1 MSRLGQSMWRALA
14 VAWCLTASALAF
26 AAQGSSVSAAPG
38 DSAASVTLG
47 AGGEWPLSRAFLWLE
62 DPTTQLALEQVLQ
75 PANQAR
81 FKPVAASGAG
91 SNFGLTSAAIWLRLD
106 LRTPQGVAH
115 DWLLEV
121 AYPPLDHL
129 ELHVPDGQG
138 GYSRQTAGDTVPFSQ
153 RVVPHRN
160 HVLRVNL
167 PPGSEHTLYLRVRSE
182 GPVSVP
188 ARLWRPEALWAADQ
202 ATFAAL
208 SLYFGLLLGL
218 LLYNLLLFV
227 TVRDLAFLYYVG
239 FVAAM
244 GVAQAALT
252 GLGTR
257 FIWPEWTWWT
267 NASPN
272 IGNSASA
279 VFGILFA
286 RTFLASRQQMPKID
300 WIARWLMW
308 GWIANLAASLVLPYV
323 VSTWLSTVLAPFSVA
338 ALVMAGVQ
346 GVRIDYPGARYFLGA
361 WAMLLLGVTGLLLHN
376 TGLIPSNLF
385 TANFL
390 LMGSAL
396 EMVLLSFAL
405 GDRIN
410 QMRREK
416 EQAQARIATEH
427 ALLQERDIILE
438 NSLVGIAFLTPTGR
452 FKWAN
457 AAMRQIFAVDAQA
470 SDFDS
475 MEPYYMSRSQYLEVG
490 AAVAASIGRGEVFQR
505 EIQMRRADGQ
515 LIWAALSGK
524 AVSQR
529 DMSRGTVWGIVD
541 ITQRKL
547 LEEELQRTSSEREA
561 ILNSA
566 LVGIVLSVAR
576 RLDWVNERFASML
589 GYGRHELLGQP
600 STALHTSPE
609 AYEAFGQ
616 EVRGALQASG
626 SYTCERQLRRRDG
639 SLLWV
644 EMAGNCIQAYDPDSG
659 VIWTFLDITERKQSE
674 LEIREALEQQK
685 ALNELRSRFV
695 AMTSHEFRTPLAAI
709 LSAGEL
715 LRDYGDRLPPEERVE
730 LLDSISAAVQRMSRM
745 MDRVLLLGKA
755 DAQMLDFEP
764 QELDLVPLCR
774 KFIDEAR
781 AQHPDAPCEVATRF
795 DPALRRG
802 LYDEKLLRHIFGN
815 LLSNALKYSP
825 QGGTVEFRL
834 DAEGSGTRFEV
845 RDQGIGIPA
854 EELTHLFESFHRASN
869 VGGIQGTGLGLAIV
883 RNAVQ
888 MHGGRIAV
896 ASTPG
901 VGSCFTV
908 WLPGNRKAL

>member
-1 MSRLGQSMWRALA
+1 MNRLARSFWRTAALA
-14 VAWCLTASALAF
+14 GCLFGWALVCSAQAISPSPASDA
-26 AAQGSSVSAAPG
+26 GSV
-38 DSAASVTLG
+38 SVTLG
-47 AGGEWPLSRAFLWLE
+47 PGGEWPLSRAFRVLE
-62 DPTTQLALEQVLQ
+62 DPSAQMTLEQVLQ
-75 PANQAR
+75 PAQQAR
-81 FKPVAASGAG
+81 FMAVAASGAG

-106 LRTPQGVAH
+106 VHTPQGVAH
-115 DWLLEV
+115 NWLLEI
-121 AYPPLDHL
+121 AYPPLDRI
-129 ELHVPDGQG
+129 ELFVPDGQG
-138 GYSRQTAGDTVPFSQ
+138 GYSRQLGGDTVPFSQ

-160 HVLRVNL
+160 HVLKVDL
-167 PPGSEHTLYLRVRSE
+167 PAGPEHTLYVRVMSE

-218 LLYNLLLFV
+218 LLYNLLLYV
-227 TVRDLAFLYYVG
+227 TVRDRVFLYYVG

-244 GVAQAALT
+244 GIAQAALT
-252 GLGTR
+252 GLGPR
-257 FIWPEWTWWT
+257 FLWQEWSWWT

-272 IGNSASA
+272 VGNSAAA

-286 RTFLASRQQMPKID
+286 RTFLASRQQMPQID
-300 WIARWLMW
+300 RIARWLMA
-308 GWIANLAASLVLPYV
+308 GWMVNLAASLLLPYV
-323 VSTWLSTVLAPFSVA
+323 VSTWLSTVLAPFSVV
-338 ALVMAGVQ
+338 ALVVAGVQ
-346 GVRIDYPGARYFLGA
+346 GVRIQYPGARYFLGA

-376 TGLIPSNLF
+376 TGQIPSNLF

-416 EQAQARIATEH
+416 EQAQARIASEH
-427 ALLQERDIILE
+427 ALLIERDTILE
-438 NSLVGIAFLTPTGR
+438 NSLVGIAFLTPAGR

-470 SDFDS
+470 NDFNS
-475 MEPYYMSRSQYLEVG
+475 MEPYYLSRAQYLEVG
-490 AAVAASIGRGEVFQR
+490 AAVAASIGRGEIFQR

-515 LIWAALSGK
+515 PIWAALSGK
-524 AVSQR
+524 AVSQG
-529 DMSRGTVWGIVD
+529 DLSQGTVWGIVD
-541 ITQRKL
+541 ITQRKQ

-576 RLDWVNERFASML
+576 RLDWVNERFAAML

-609 AYEAFGQ
+609 AYEAFGL

-644 EMAGNCIQAYDPDSG
+644 EMAGNCIRAYDPDSG

-674 LEIREALEQQK
+674 LEIREALKQQK

-715 LRDYGDRLPPEERVE
+715 LRDYGDRLPPQERTE

-781 AQHPDAPCEVATRF
+781 AQHPDATCEVVTRF

-825 QGGTVEFRL
+825 LGGTVEFRL

-854 EELTHLFESFHRASN
+854 EELAHLFESFHRASN

-896 ASTPG
+896 ESTPG
-901 VGSCFTV
+901 AGTCFTV
-908 WLPGNRKAL
+908 WLPGHRKPL

>member
-1 MSRLGQSMWRALA
+1 MSGFGRRLWRALVLA
-14 VAWCLTASALAF
+14 GWLMGLALPG
-26 AAQGSSVSAAPG
+26 AAQGPAPAATTADPAPG
-38 DSAASVTLG
+38 LTLG
-47 AGGEWPLSRAFLWLE
+47 AAGEWPLSQVFLLLE
-62 DPTTQLALEQVLQ
+62 DPTTRLTLDQVLEPVQ
-75 PANQAR
+75 QAR
-81 FKPVAASGAG
+81 FKPVGGTGAG

-106 LRTPQGVAH
+106 LRTPPGVPRE
-115 DWLLEV
+115 WLLEV
-121 AYPPLDHL
+121 AYPPLDRL
-129 ELHVPDGQG
+129 ELFVPDDRG
-138 GYSRQTAGDTVPFSQ
+138 GFSRQLGGDTVPFSQ

-160 HVLRVNL
+160 HVLRVHL
-167 PPGSEHTLYLRVRSE
+167 PDGPAHTLYLRVTSE

-188 ARLWRPEALWAADQ
+188 ARLWRPESLWAADQ

-227 TVRDLAFLYYVG
+227 TVRDRVFLYYVG

-252 GLGTR
+252 GLGPR
-257 FIWPEWTWWT
+257 FVWPEWTWWT
-267 NASPN
+267 NAAPN
-272 IGNSASA
+272 VGNSAAA

-286 RTFLASRQQMPKID
+286 RTFLASRQQMPQID
-300 WIARWLMW
+300 WIARWLMG
-308 GWIANLAASLVLPYV
+308 GWMVNLAASLLLPYV
-323 VSTWLSTVLAPFSVA
+323 VSTWLSTVLAPFSVV

-346 GVRIDYPGARYFLGA
+346 GVRTGYPGARYFLGA

-427 ALLQERDIILE
+427 ALLQERDTILE
-438 NSLVGIAFLTPTGR
+438 NSLVGIAFLTPAGR

-457 AAMRQIFAVDAQA
+457 AAMRQIFAVDPQA
-470 SDFDS
+470 NDFDS
-475 MEPYYMSRSQYLEVG
+475 MEPYYLSRAQYLEVG

-515 LIWAALSGK
+515 PIWAALSGK

-529 DMSRGTVWGIVD
+529 DLSQGTVWGIVD
-541 ITQRKL
+541 ITQRKM

-576 RLDWVNERFASML
+576 RLEWVNERFASML
-589 GYGRHELLGQP
+589 GYARHELLGQP

-609 AYEAFGQ
+609 AYEAFGH

-644 EMAGNCIQAYDPDSG
+644 EMAGNCIRAYDPDSG

-674 LEIREALEQQK
+674 LEIREALDQQK

-715 LRDYGDRLPPEERVE
+715 LRDYGDRLPPEERTE

-781 AQHPDAPCEVATRF
+781 AQHPDATCEVVTRF

-834 DAEGSGTRFEV
+834 EAEGSGTRFEV

-854 EELTHLFESFHRASN
+854 EELAHLFESFHRASN

-896 ASTPG
+896 ESTPG
-901 VGSCFTV
+901 AGSCFTV
-908 WLPGNRKAL
+908 WLPGHRKPV